1 MDTLRMLIEYCT
13 KTRCGDC
20 IFDCYGHCEF
30 ELVFPY
36 KWDADYIEKHVK
48 PKLQNREEKTE
59 S

>member
-1 MDTLRMLIEYCT
+1 MLIEYCT
-13 KTRCGDC
+13 KTRRGDC
-20 IFDCYGHCEF
+20 IFYCDGHCEF

-36 KWDADYIEKHVK
+36 EWDADYIEKHVK